1 MGMRERL
8 PVLCLM
14 WIDAWALEKRDTL
27 YWMEYAATLKKY
39 INVVVHEGASD
50 LHFSAGAHP
59 TVRVAGSLTP
69 MLKEDVLKPEDTLG
83 FLHVMLKPEQEK
95 HFLESQEVDFAFETD
110 DGYRFRGNAFYQR
123 GSVSIALR
131 LIPKVIRTVA
141 ELNLPE
147 VLTSFARRSQG
158 FFLVVGPV
166 GQGKTT
172 TLAALIELIN
182 TERMEH
188 IVTIE
193 DPIEYIFEPKQ
204 SLIDQRE
211 VRIDTKDFATALTSA
226 FRQDI
231 DVLLVGEMRDPE
243 TTAAAVTAA
252 ETGHLVF
259 STLHTNNAAQTIDRI
274 IDIFPSG
281 QQDQIR
287 LQLAA
292 SLAGI
297 FSQRLVPRVS
307 GGLIPVCELLVNN
320 KAVGNL
326 IREKRTHEIP
336 TVIETGMQDGMIDM
350 NRSLAEL
357 VARGEITTETAYQYS
372 LNPNVLDKL
381 L

>member
-1 MGMRERL
+1 M
-8 PVLCLM
+8 
-14 WIDAWALEKRDTL
+14 D
-27 YWMEYAATLKKY
+27 YAAQLKKY
-39 INVVVHEGASD
+39 INVVAHEGASD
-50 LHFSAGAHP
+50 LHFSVGAHP
-59 TVRVAGSLTP
+59 TVRVAGQLTP
-69 MLKEDVLKPEDTLG
+69 MLKEDTLKPEDSKG
-83 FLHVMLKPEQEK
+83 FLEAMLAPDKLKRFMTEQEI
-95 HFLESQEVDFAFETD
+95 DFSYETSE
-110 DGYRFRGNAFYQR
+110 GTRFRGNAYFER
-123 GSVSIALR
+123 GSISIALR
-131 LIPKVIRTVA
+131 LIPKVIKTVQ

-147 VLTSFARRSQG
+147 ILTSFARRSQG

-172 TLAALIELIN
+172 TLAALVEMIN

-211 VRIDTKDFATALTSA
+211 VKIDTKDFQTALTSA

-231 DVLLVGEMRDPE
+231 DVLLVGEMRERE
-243 TTAAAVTAA
+243 TMSAAVTAA

-259 STLHTNNAAQTIDRI
+259 STMHTNDAAQTVERI
-274 IDIFPSG
+274 IDTFPST

-287 LQLAA
+287 LQLSA

-297 FSQRLVPRVS
+297 FSQRLVPRIS
-307 GGLIPVCELLVNN
+307 GGLIPACELLINT
-320 KAVGNL
+320 KAVANL

-336 TVIETGMQDGMIDM
+336 TVIETGSTEGMIDM
-350 NRSLAEL
+350 NRSLADL
-357 VARGEITTETAYQYS
+357 VSRGEITQETAYQYS
-372 LNPNVLDKL
+372 LNPNVLDRL